1 MDVPG
6 GRRPRALEPPDL
18 VLSHFS
24 LAPQHPIEDRVASAA
39 AAGFAGIGLSI
50 GHYRQLEADGF
61 APGGLREL
69 LDEHGVCLAEIE
81 VVRGWAGT
89 GADDGS
95 EAAAWRMAD
104 EFECRYLQAIG
115 PHAGTVDD
123 AGRAFAG
130 LCDRAGDHGL
140 VVGIEFLPFTNIV
153 TAADA
158 LAIVERAD
166 RDNGGV
172 CVDIWHHARGA
183 ADVDL
188 IRAVPG
194 EKVLAVQLS
203 DGSAVPEEADY
214 YRDCLDN
221 RRPPGAGAFDVVGFV
236 EVLEGMGV
244 RVPWSLE
251 VCDAPRWGEPAGERV
266 AALADGMRSVLA
278 AVDARAGN

>member
-6 GRRPRALEPPDL
+6 GRPPRGLQPPDL
-18 VLSHFS
+18 VLSHHS

-50 GHYRQLEADGF
+50 GHYRRLEADGF
-61 APGGLREL
+61 APGGLRDL
-69 LDEHGVCLAEIE
+69 LDRHGVCLAEIE
-81 VVRGWAGT
+81 VVRPWAGT

-95 EAAAWRMAD
+95 EAVAWRMAD
-104 EFECRYLQAIG
+104 QFQCRYLQAIG
-115 PHAGTVDD
+115 PHGGTLDE

-140 VVGIEFLPFTNIV
+140 LVGVEFLPFTDIA

-158 LAIVERAD
+158 LAIVDRAD
-166 RDNGGV
+166 RANGGV

-183 ADVDL
+183 ADLDL

-194 EKVLAVQLS
+194 EKVLAVQVS
-203 DGSAVPEEADY
+203 DGSAVPEEADL

-221 RRPPGAGAFDVVGFV
+221 RRAPGAGAFDVVGFV
-236 EVLEGMGV
+236 EVLQGMGV
-244 RVPWSLE
+244 RAPWSLE
-251 VCDAPRWGEPAGERV
+251 VCDAPRWGEPARQRV
-266 AALADGMRSVLA
+266 RELADAMRSVLA
-278 AVDARAGN
+278 AADAGN